1 MQINIR
7 DSADAAAVSAAAI
20 PVARAVRDAAVIY
33 ADAVVSADLP
43 PGICAQVWRVSI
55 CTQGGGDGGGDHVAG
70 RFDRG

>member
-1 MQINIR
+1 VQINIR

-20 PVARAVRDAAVIY
+20 PVARAVR
-33 ADAVVSADLP
+33 DAVVSADLP